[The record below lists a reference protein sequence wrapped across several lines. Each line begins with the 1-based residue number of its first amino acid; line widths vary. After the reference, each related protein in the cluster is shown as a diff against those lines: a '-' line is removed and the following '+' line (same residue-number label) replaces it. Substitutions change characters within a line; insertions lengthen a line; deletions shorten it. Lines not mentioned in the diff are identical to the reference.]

1 MADVRP
7 FKGLRYNHRVVGDLS
22 PIVCPPF
29 DTIPPDLQ
37 NTLYERSPYNVVRL
51 EAGEILPTDTPDHNR
66 YTRAASL
73 LHSWTETGVLV
84 RESAPAFYLAQH
96 TFSLGGGETA
106 HRLELMA
113 CVRLEDYD
121 RRVVL
126 PHEYTREGDK
136 RDRLALMEACHVNVS
151 PIMCLYRDEQQR
163 LSQVFGATMGVE
175 PLLDFEDS
183 AGQGYRVWKIDGERD
198 IREISDALSSNPLYI
213 ADGHHRYE
221 TALAFRDG
229 KGSQLE
235 SPDDAPNF
243 VMMGLIDFDDPGLRV
258 LPYHRVLGGLD
269 AGTLAQ
275 VKQRIEQLFEVETL
289 TIGSLTL
296 DTLVREIEL
305 RGRQQQVI
313 GLLETGRSGQ
323 ENGDSLDLLML
334 KPGVQPQNSGPVA
347 ESEAWTLEEQVLRPV
362 LGSELGKHLDYVH
375 DQEEA
380 IRKLR
385 TGEYQLG
392 FFVKSFPLDLFKR
405 IMDSGQKLPPKST
418 FFYPKLPTGLVINLL
433 EGRL

>member
-7 FKGLRYNHRVVGDLS
+7 FKGLRYDHQVVGNLS

-37 NTLYERSPYNVVRL
+37 TTLYQRSPYNVVRL
-51 EAGEILPTDTPDHNR
+51 EAGEILPADTSDDNR

-84 RESAPAFYLAQH
+84 RESAAAFYLVQH
-96 TFSLGGGETA
+96 TFSLGDGETA

-121 RRVVL
+121 LRVVL

-151 PIMCLYRDEQQR
+151 PIMCLYRDEKQR
-163 LSQVFGATMGVE
+163 LSQVFDATMDGE
-175 PLLDFEDS
+175 PLLNFEDV
-183 AGQGYRVWKIDGERD
+183 AGQSYRVWRIDGEGD
-198 IREISDALSSNPLYI
+198 IRKVSDALSSKPLYI

-229 KGSQLE
+229 KSGSIQ

-269 AGTLAQ
+269 TGTLAQ
-275 VKQRIEQLFEVETL
+275 VKQSIGQLFDVETL
-289 TIGSLTL
+289 TIGSSTL

-305 RGRQQQVI
+305 KGSQKQVI
-313 GLLETGRSGQ
+313 GLLETGGSGKH
-323 ENGDSLDLLML
+323 EGDSLELLTL
-334 KPGVQPQNSGPVA
+334 KPGTQPQNAGPVA

-362 LGSELGKHLDYVH
+362 LGNQLGKHLGYVH

-385 TGEYQLG
+385 TGEYQLV

-418 FFYPKLPTGLVINLL
+418 FFYPKLPTGLVINPL
-433 EGRL
+433 EEKL